1 MSMRQPLID
10 TAKRFSELQT
20 EIEEI
25 NEQISELQRD
35 TFGVESEETEKKA
48 RQLFVE
54 VGAAKDGADVSDQ
67 IDELRDERKELKE
80 ELESIRSELLEQV
93 ADIRFPLDGTIEN
106 QGDKVVFPYSEEIEE
121 DVLEAVENVLA
132 EDFSKNGVTINTEA
146 IIAETDSTD
155 EAIEAVKRRVSRLRQ
170 TAEAQYD
177 AADHVESLND
187 RDLKVAGMM
196 FTLRE
201 AGESMT
207 KSELEKRMGLESGD
221 LRGQLYYVLDNDPY
235 LHKPDQEVELT
246 STGEMVIDEYVDQFG
261 EPTWDKGESEG
272 EEVEA

>member
-1 MSMRQPLID
+1 MRRALVD
-10 TAKRFSELQT
+10 TAKKFSELQT
-20 EIEEI
+20 EVEEV
-25 NEQISELQRD
+25 NKKISEIQRD

-48 RQLFVE
+48 RQLFAE

-67 IDELRDERKELKE
+67 IDELRNERKELEK
-80 ELESIRSELLEQV
+80 ELESVRSGLLEQV

-106 QGDKVVFPYSEEIEE
+106 QGGEVVFPYSEEIEK
-121 DVLEAVENVLA
+121 DVLEALENVLA

-155 EAIEAVKRRVSRLRQ
+155 EAIEAVERRVSKLRQ

-187 RDLKVAGMM
+187 RDPKVAGMM
-196 FTLRE
+196 FTLQE
-201 AGESMT
+201 TGESMI

-261 EPTWDKGESEG
+261 EPTWDKGESKGEEG
-272 EEVEA
+272 EA

>member
-1 MSMRQPLID
+1 MRQPLID
-10 TAKRFSELQT
+10 TAKKFVELQT

-25 NEQISELQRD
+25 NEKISELQRD

-48 RQLFVE
+48 RQLFAE

-67 IDELRDERKELKE
+67 IDKLRDERGELE
-80 ELESIRSELLEQV
+80 GELESVRSELLEQV

-106 QGDKVVFPYSEEIEE
+106 QGDEVVFSYSEEIEK

-146 IIAETDSTD
+146 IIAKTDSTD
-155 EAIEAVKRRVSRLRQ
+155 EAIEAVEKRVSRLRQ

-177 AADHVESLND
+177 AADHIERLND

-201 AGESMT
+201 ASESMT

-261 EPTWDKGESEG
+261 EPTWDKNENEG

>member
-1 MSMRQPLID
+1 MRQPLID

>member
-1 MSMRQPLID
+1 MRQPLID
-10 TAKRFSELQT
+10 TAKKFSGLQT
-20 EIEEI
+20 DVEEI
-25 NEQISELQRD
+25 NEKITELQRD

-48 RQLFVE
+48 RQLFAE

-67 IDELRDERKELKE
+67 IDELRNEREELRE
-80 ELESIRSELLEQV
+80 ELESVRSELLEQV

-106 QGDKVVFPYSEEIEE
+106 RGDEVVFPYSEEIEE
-121 DVLEAVENVLA
+121 DVLDAVENVLA
-132 EDFSKNGVTINTEA
+132 ENFSKNGVTINTEA
-146 IIAETDSTD
+146 IIAETDSTN
-155 EAIEAVKRRVSRLRQ
+155 EAIEAVEKRVSRLRQ

-177 AADHVESLND
+177 AADHIEGLKD
-187 RDLKVAGMM
+187 RDPKIAGMM

-201 AGESMT
+201 ADESMT
-207 KSELEKRMGLESGD
+207 KSELEKRMGLQSGD

-261 EPTWDKGESEG
+261 EPIWDKGENES

>member
-1 MSMRQPLID
+1 M
-10 TAKRFSELQT
+10 QT
-20 EIEEI
+20 DVEEI
-25 NEQISELQRD
+25 NEKISELQRD

-48 RQLFVE
+48 RQLFAE
-54 VGAAKDGADVSDQ
+54 VGAVKDGADVSYQ
-67 IDELRDERKELKE
+67 LDELRNERKELEK
-80 ELESIRSELLEQV
+80 ELESVRSELLEQV
-93 ADIRFPLDGTIEN
+93 ADIRFPLDGTIKN
-106 QGDKVVFPYSEEIEE
+106 QGDEVVFPYSEEIEE
-121 DVLEAVENVLA
+121 DVLDAVENVLA

-155 EAIEAVKRRVSRLRQ
+155 EAIEAVERRVSRLRQ

-177 AADHVESLND
+177 AADHVDRLND
-187 RDLKVAGMM
+187 RDPKVAGMM

-207 KSELEKRMGLESGD
+207 KNKLEKRMGLESGD

-235 LHKPDQEVELT
+235 LQKPDREVELT

-261 EPTWDKGESEG
+261 EPTWDKDEIESEQ
-272 EEVEA
+272 VEA

>member
-1 MSMRQPLID
+1 MRQPLID

-20 EIEEI
+20 ELEEVD
-25 NEQISELQRD
+25 EQIAELQRD
-35 TFGVESEETEKKA
+35 TFGVDSEETEKKA
-48 RQLFVE
+48 RQLFAE

-67 IDELRDERKELKE
+67 IDELRDERKEVE
-80 ELESIRSELLEQV
+80 GELESVRSELLEQV

-155 EAIEAVKRRVSRLRQ
+155 EAIEAVERRVSRLRQ

-187 RDLKVAGMM
+187 RDPKVAGMM

-201 AGESMT
+201 AGESMI

-261 EPTWDKGESEG
+261 EPTWDKGENESG
-272 EEVEA
+272 EVEA